1 MLTFLIMA
9 GGSGERFWPLSTKEK
24 PKQLLKI
31 FSNKS
36 LIRLAYERILP
47 LVDKNQ
53 IFIAT
58 NEIQIKALKEEL
70 PEVPDSRIIIEPAF
84 RDTASAIAYGSLM
97 ISKYYDNPTICV
109 LASDHLIANED
120 EFRKV
125 IKIAELEAKNNNI
138 VTLGIKPEYPETGYG
153 YIEVNECVLNK
164 PTKAL
169 AFKEKPNLE
178 TAKSYFNSGKYLWN
192 SGMFIFKYKTI
203 VESFKKCSLN
213 HYEVMH
219 ELNEL
224 IDTNNGS
231 ITANYVKNTFMKF
244 EKKSIDYAI
253 MEKADNIVVIPSSF
267 GWNDVGSFLAFD
279 ELFNKD
285 ENNNVIYNVKSITID
300 STNNIII
307 SQNDN
312 HNINLLGVNNMLI
325 VMTSKE
331 LLIMPKHRCQEIK
344 KILKE
349 INNV

>member
-47 LVDKNQ
+47 LVDKEQ

-58 NEIQIKALKEEL
+58 NEIQLKALKEEL
-70 PEVPDSRIIIEPAF
+70 PEINDSRIIIEPAF

-125 IKIAELEAKNNNI
+125 IRIAEIEADKGNI

-153 YIEVNECVLNK
+153 YIEVDEVILNK

-169 AFKEKPNLE
+169 VFKEKPNLE
-178 TAKSYFNSGKYLWN
+178 LAKLYFNSGKYLWN
-192 SGMFIFKYKTI
+192 SGMFIFKYNTI
-203 VESFKKCSLN
+203 LKALNEYSQN
-213 HYEVMH
+213 HYNISI
-219 ELNEL
+219 ELSKLINE
-224 IDTNNGS
+224 NNGVF
-231 ITANYVKNTFMKF
+231 TANNIKNTFMKF
-244 EKKSIDYAI
+244 EKKSIDYAV
-253 MEKADNIVVIPSSF
+253 MEKANNIVVIPSSF
-267 GWNDVGSFLAFD
+267 GWNDVGSYLAFD
-279 ELFNKD
+279 ELFTKD
-285 ENNNVIYNVKSITID
+285 ENNNVTYNVKSITID

-307 SQNDN
+307 SQDDN
-312 HNINLLGVNNMLI
+312 HNINLLGINNMVI
-325 VMTSKE
+325 VITKE
-331 LLIMPKHRCQEIK
+331 NLLIIPKDRCQEIK
-344 KILKE
+344 KILAK
-349 INNV
+349 V

>member
-47 LVDKNQ
+47 LVDKEQ

-58 NEIQIKALKEEL
+58 NEIQLKALKEEL
-70 PEVPDSRIIIEPAF
+70 TEINDSRIIIEPAF

-125 IKIAELEAKNNNI
+125 IRIAEIEADKGNI

-153 YIEVNECVLNK
+153 YIEVDEAILNK

-178 TAKSYFNSGKYLWN
+178 LAKLYFNSGKYLWN
-192 SGMFIFKYKTI
+192 SGMFIFKYNTI
-203 VESFKKCSLN
+203 LKALNEYSQN
-213 HYEVMH
+213 HYNISI
-219 ELNEL
+219 ELSKL
-224 IDTNNGS
+224 INKNNGVF
-231 ITANYVKNTFMKF
+231 TANNIRDIFMKF
-244 EKKSIDYAI
+244 EKKSIDYAV
-253 MEKADNIVVIPSSF
+253 MEKANNIVVIPSSF
-267 GWNDVGSFLAFD
+267 GWNDVGSYLAFD
-279 ELFNKD
+279 ELFTKD
-285 ENNNVIYNVKSITID
+285 ENNNVTYNVKSITVD

-307 SQNDN
+307 SQDDN
-312 HNINLLGVNNMLI
+312 HNINLLGINNMVI
-325 VMTSKE
+325 VITKDN
-331 LLIMPKHRCQEIK
+331 LLIIPKDRCQEIK
-344 KILKE
+344 KILAK
-349 INNV
+349 V

>member
-47 LVDKNQ
+47 LVDKDN

-58 NEIQIKALKEEL
+58 NEIQLKDLKEEL
-70 PEVPDSRIIIEPAF
+70 PELNDSRIIIEPAF

-97 ISKYYDNPTICV
+97 INKYYNNPTICV
-109 LASDHLIANED
+109 LASDHLIANEE

-125 IKIAELEAKNNNI
+125 LLLANQEANNNNI

-153 YIEVNECVLNK
+153 YIEVKDNTLNK
-164 PTKAL
+164 VTKAIS
-169 AFKEKPNLE
+169 FREKPNLE
-178 TAKSYFNSGKYLWN
+178 LAKEYFNSGNYLWN
-192 SGMFIFKYKTI
+192 SGMFIFNYNTI
-203 VESFKKCSLN
+203 LEAFKKYSLN
-213 HYEVMH
+213 HYEIMM
-219 ELNEL
+219 ELNKLFNKNEG
-224 IDTNNGS
+224 IT
-231 ITANYVKNTFMKF
+231 TANLVKDVFMNF
-244 EKKSIDYAI
+244 EKKSIDYAV
-253 MEKADNIVVIPSSF
+253 MEHAENIVVIPSSF

-285 ENNNVIYNVKSITID
+285 TNNNVIYNVKSITID

-312 HNINLLGVNNMLI
+312 HRISTLGINNMLI
-325 VMTSKE
+325 VITNKE
-331 LLIMPKHRCQEIK
+331 LLIMPKDRCQEIK
-344 KILKE
+344 KILAK
-349 INNV
+349 V

>member
-47 LVDKNQ
+47 LVDKDQ

-58 NEIQIKALKEEL
+58 NEIQLKALKEEL
-70 PEVPDSRIIIEPAF
+70 PEVNDSRIIIEPAF

-109 LASDHLIANED
+109 LASDHLIANEN
-120 EFRKV
+120 EFRHV
-125 IKIAELEAKNNNI
+125 IKLAETEAEKDNI

-153 YIEVNECVLNK
+153 YIEVNEAILNK

-178 TAKSYFNSGKYLWN
+178 LAKDYFNSGKYLWN
-192 SGMFIFKYKTI
+192 SGMFIFKYNTI
-203 VESFKKCSLN
+203 LEALKKYSPN
-213 HYEVMH
+213 HYEVSL
-219 ELNEL
+219 ELDKL
-224 IDTNNGS
+224 IDTNNDVT
-231 ITANYVKNTFMKF
+231 TANNVRDTFIKF
-244 EKKSIDYAI
+244 EKKSIDYAV
-253 MEKADNIVVIPSSF
+253 MEQANNIVVIPSSF
-267 GWNDVGSFLAFD
+267 GWNDVGSYLAFD
-279 ELFNKD
+279 ELFKKD
-285 ENNNVIYNVKSITID
+285 NDNNVIYNVKSITID

-307 SQNDN
+307 SQDDK
-312 HNINLLGVNNMLI
+312 HNINLLGINNMII
-325 VMTSKE
+325 VITKDN
-331 LLIMPKHRCQEIK
+331 LLIIPKDRCQEIK
-344 KILKE
+344 KILAK
-349 INNV
+349 V

>member
-47 LVDKNQ
+47 LVDKEQ

-58 NEIQIKALKEEL
+58 NEIQLKALKEEL
-70 PEVPDSRIIIEPAF
+70 PEINDSRIIIEPAF

-125 IKIAELEAKNNNI
+125 IRISETESDKGNI

-153 YIEVNECVLNK
+153 YIEVDEAVLNK

-178 TAKSYFNSGKYLWN
+178 LAKLYFNSGKYLWN
-192 SGMFIFKYKTI
+192 SGMFIFKYNTI
-203 VESFKKCSLN
+203 LKALNKYSQN
-213 HYEVMH
+213 HYNISI
-219 ELNEL
+219 ELSKLINE
-224 IDTNNGS
+224 NNGVF
-231 ITANYVKNTFMKF
+231 TANNIRDIFMKF
-244 EKKSIDYAI
+244 EKKSIDYAV
-253 MEKADNIVVIPSSF
+253 MENANNIVVIPSSF
-267 GWNDVGSFLAFD
+267 GWNDVGSYLAFD
-279 ELFNKD
+279 ELFTKD
-285 ENNNVIYNVKSITID
+285 ENNNVTYNVKSITVD

-307 SQNDN
+307 SQEDN
-312 HNINLLGVNNMLI
+312 HNINLLGINNMVI
-325 VMTSKE
+325 VITKDN
-331 LLIMPKHRCQEIK
+331 LLIIPKDRCQEIK
-344 KILKE
+344 KILAK
-349 INNV
+349 V

>member
-36 LIRLAYERILP
+36 LIRLAFDRILP

-58 NEIQIKALKEEL
+58 NEIQLKALREEL

-84 RDTASAIAYGSLM
+84 RDTASAIAYSSLM

-138 VTLGIKPEYPETGYG
+138 ITLGIKPEYPETGYG
-153 YIEVNECVLNK
+153 YIEVDEATLNK

-192 SGMFIFKYKTI
+192 SGMFIFEYKTI
-203 VESFKKCSLN
+203 VEAFKKCSLN
-213 HYEVMH
+213 HYEVMQ
-219 ELNEL
+219 ELNKL
-224 IDTNNGS
+224 TDTNNGS
-231 ITANYVKNTFMKF
+231 ITANFVKDVFNKF
-244 EKKSIDYAI
+244 EKKSIDYAV

-279 ELFNKD
+279 TLFNHD
-285 ENNNVIYNVKSITID
+285 EFNNVIYNIKSIILD
-300 STNNIII
+300 SNNNIII

-312 HNINLLGVNNMLI
+312 HRLSMLGVNNMLVVI
-325 VMTSKE
+325 TNNE
-331 LLIMPKHRCQEIK
+331 LLIMPKHKCQEIK
-344 KILKE
+344 KILKKM
-349 INNV
+349 